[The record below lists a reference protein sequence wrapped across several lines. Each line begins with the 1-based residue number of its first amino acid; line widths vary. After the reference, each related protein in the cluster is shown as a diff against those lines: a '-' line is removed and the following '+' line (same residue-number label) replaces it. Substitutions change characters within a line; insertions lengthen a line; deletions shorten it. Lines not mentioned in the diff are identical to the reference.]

1 MKKMI
6 ALILSV
12 MLALPVFAFAEQAEI
27 GFGDLAGMEWSFLS
41 GVGAW
46 STDMRFQEDGSF
58 SGEFHDSEMGEFG
71 KDYPGGTVYCCSFAG
86 RMSLAGQAD
95 EYAWKVHVDQL
106 KVNEEVGS
114 EYIDDG
120 IRFVIVEPYGI
131 SEGDDMLL
139 YRPGTPV
146 NVLSEDMYLWA
157 HVMDDGEPAEALE
170 TWFLMSEKNESGFVG
185 YSFDEAGFANP
196 WIDVT
201 EEELIQTVGV
211 YFGVPDGAGNVVYR
225 VLPDAE
231 LAEMQFTIGDDE
243 FCARIQSA
251 ALEYGQ
257 LMNIAD
263 MYFAWE
269 NEQAITVQHCYG
281 TIAQAQTGSEDWAE
295 LCLWYDLVPGLMYS
309 LSVSTTDPDGLDL
322 TAIAEQVYIPMQGDC

>member
-1 MKKMI
+1 
-6 ALILSV
+6 
-12 MLALPVFAFAEQAEI
+12 ML
-27 GFGDLAGMEWSFLS
+27 
-41 GVGAW
+41 
-46 STDMRFQEDGSF
+46 
-58 SGEFHDSEMGEFG
+58 
-71 KDYPGGTVYCCSFAG
+71 
-86 RMSLAGQAD
+86 
-95 EYAWKVHVDQL
+95 
-106 KVNEEVGS
+106 
-114 EYIDDG
+114 DDDAP
-120 IRFVIVEPYGI
+120 FVKP
-131 SEGDDMLL
+131 
-139 YRPGTPV
+139 
-146 NVLSEDMYLWA
+146 
-157 HVMDDGEPAEALE
+157 
-170 TWFLMSEKNESGFVG
+170 
-185 YSFDEAGFANP
+185 AGF
-196 WIDVT
+196 IDERETRFCYVRYISPFEMQKPKENSHLLDVDFHASGNALVPHYELKLNDKTGVFIPDVIREVT
-201 EEELIQTVGV
+201 LGPCNGSQPKAVMTLLAKYGFDIGK
-211 YFGVPDGAGNVVYR
+211 
-225 VLPDAE
+225 E